1 MIDDLALQWALTAL
15 FLVTATYSG
24 YLLTLERRPLAA
36 VGHLLHIGMS
46 LGMVLMCW
54 PWWSQLPALPQ
65 LIAFGGAAGWFAAL
79 YLAQVFRR
87 LPRRAVGD
95 HEPVHQVVH
104 AMMML
109 AMVWMVAAMAPGST
123 GAPAA
128 ASGHAHT
135 AMTVPVA
142 LAGVLVVTAL
152 VVATVVFLIECVEA
166 ARTCWHIHRSHTFEA
181 ASGSLM
187 SLGMVAM
194 CWPMLVG

>member
-1 MIDDLALQWALTAL
+1 MIDDPALQWALTAL

-24 YLLTLERRPLAA
+24 CLLLLERRPLAA

-54 PWWSQLPALPQ
+54 PWWSQLPVLPQ
-65 LIAFGGAAGWFAAL
+65 LIVFGGAAGWFAL
-79 YLAQVFRR
+79 VYLAQVSRR
-87 LPRRAVGD
+87 IPRRAAGD
-95 HEPVHQVVH
+95 HGPVHQALH

-109 AMVWMVAAMAPGST
+109 AMVWMVAAMTSAPGSPVAT
-123 GAPAA
+123 
-128 ASGHAHT
+128 SGYAHT
-135 AMTVPVA
+135 AMSVPVV
-142 LAGVLVVTAL
+142 LAGVVMVTAL
-152 VVATVVFLIECVEA
+152 VVAGVLFLLDCAEA
-166 ARTCWHIHRSHTFEA
+166 ARTCWHVHRSHTLES